1 MSEVDQTPTVNPE
14 PVEPV
19 NVPPVVDPV
28 PPVGPE
34 MNFAYSTKAEINE
47 EAMRLNMPSG
57 TTKDIIAAA
66 DKTPNIDVVDTKEGQ
81 DWSDTLS
88 GGVKLNTYGE
98 VFLSTLNDTKA
109 KFRQSVHYNGAEL
122 FSKQPAL
129 PERSN
134 TKLSGARG
142 VMQVMEFLGNG
153 TIFQTALWHSGF
165 WVTFKA
171 PTEAEIVEL
180 HRIMTNDKIQFGR
193 FTHGLSFS
201 NITVYTIDRL
211 VDFALQHIYES
222 TISQEGGVS
231 TAQYKEMI
239 TCQDIP
245 SLIWGLAATMYPR
258 GFQYRRACIN
268 DPLKCNYVLEEML
281 NVSRLQ
287 WVDNNA
293 LTDWQ
298 KSHMAIRR
306 TQSCDIAT
314 IKRYKS
320 EMLKTQSRVVTLTG
334 VTGRV
339 LSITLKTPSIAEH
352 VDSGYK
358 WVAGITDTVQG
369 ALGADAS
376 TDERNNYIN
385 RHGQATVMRQYAHWV
400 EVIEADSNIIE
411 EKDTIEL
418 LFDSLSSDDAYRD
431 GFINAVAKYINE
443 STLVVIGIP
452 TYDCPSCA
460 TPQILDTPLPRH
472 VNVLPLDVNQLFF
485 ALAEQIVIRL
495 RVR

>member
-1 MSEVDQTPTVNPE
+1 MSDTTLTQPTDTNEVLSVSSPIE
-14 PVEPV
+14 PAPI
-19 NVPPVVDPV
+19 
-28 PPVGPE
+28 VGPE
-34 MNFAYSTKAEINE
+34 LSFSYSTKAVVNKN
-47 EAMRLNMPSG
+47 AMYLNMPSG
-57 TTKDIIAAA
+57 STKDIIAAV
-66 DKTPNIDVVDTKEGQ
+66 DKTPNINVVDTKEGEA
-81 DWSDTLS
+81 WSETLS
-88 GGVKLNTYGE
+88 GGSKLNTYGE
-98 VFLSTLNDTKA
+98 VFSTTLNDPKA
-109 KFRQSVHYNGAEL
+109 KFRQSVHFNGAEL

-129 PERSN
+129 PERHN

-142 VMQVMEFLGNG
+142 VMQIMEFLGNG

-171 PTEAEIVEL
+171 PTEADIVEL
-180 HRIMTNDKIQFGR
+180 HRIMTSDKIQFGR

-211 VDFALQHIYES
+211 VDFALEHIYES

-231 TAQYKEMI
+231 LAQYKELI
-239 TCQDIP
+239 SCQDIP
-245 SLIWGLAATMYPR
+245 SLIWGLAATMYPQ

-268 DPLKCNYVLEEML
+268 DPLKCNYVLEEVL

-306 TQSCDIAT
+306 TQSCDLST

-320 EMLKTQSRVVTLTG
+320 ELLKTQSRVVALTG
-334 VTGRV
+334 TTGRT
-339 LSITLKTPSIAEH
+339 LSITLKTPTISEH

-358 WVAGITDTVQG
+358 WVTGITDTVQG

-376 TDERNNYIN
+376 TDDRNNYIN
-385 RHGQATVMRQYAHWV
+385 RHGQATVMRQYSHWV
-400 EVIEADSNIIE
+400 EMIEADSNLIDE
-411 EKDTIEL
+411 HDTIDL
-418 LFDSLSSDDAYRD
+418 LFDSLSSDDSYRD

-443 STLVVIGIP
+443 STLAVIGIP

-460 TPQILDTPLPRH
+460 TPQILDNPLPRH

-485 ALAEQIVIRL
+485 ALAEQTVLRL